1 MLTTFVFKFYEQCE
15 KIHVHK
21 SMNKTTLHYI
31 IQSQGCYYCQ
41 FRCPNRSIANVP
53 DGKSKN
59 LAQGMLYEIRD
70 PRTKATK
77 LTVWTGEAFKD
88 LTEEQIQRRKG
99 AGEYGAMHDE

>member
-1 MLTTFVFKFYEQCE
+1 
-15 KIHVHK
+15 
-21 SMNKTTLHYI
+21 
-31 IQSQGCYYCQ
+31 
-41 FRCPNRSIANVP
+41 
-53 DGKSKN
+53 
-59 LAQGMLYEIRD
+59 MLYEIRD